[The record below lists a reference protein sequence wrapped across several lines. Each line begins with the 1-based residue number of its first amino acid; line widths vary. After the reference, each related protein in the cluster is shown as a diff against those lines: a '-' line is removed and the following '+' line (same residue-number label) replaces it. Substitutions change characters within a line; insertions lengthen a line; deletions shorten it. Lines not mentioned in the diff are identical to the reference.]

1 MELKTALILLLLA
14 AVGWLG
20 YDDYAKRRLLEDP
33 PKRSENVV
41 HGANQVAAA
50 PAPVPARAPS
60 TAVVAPSFAPV
71 LAPSATPPTW
81 FQERLRERPGIDP
94 PTKRGSPP
102 ASYSTPI
109 PR

>member
-20 YDDYAKRRLLEDP
+20 YDDYAKRRLLENAQ
-33 PKRSENVV
+33 KRPENV
-41 HGANQVAAA
+41 ADRQDRITAA

-60 TAVVAPSFAPV
+60 TAVVVPSFAPV

-81 FQERLRERPGIDP
+81 FQERLRERPGIDAP
-94 PTKRGSPP
+94 AKRGATPTLYPSP
-102 ASYSTPI
+102 
-109 PR
+109 